1 MFGAWQAGV
10 WKALCGRFKPDLIV
24 GASAGAWN
32 GWSIAGGATADDL
45 IGVWRDPLTGKIM
58 QRGLH
63 STGIVVPTL
72 LHQRAQEL
80 FSRYQPRIP
89 FGLTVVEVPRLRLR
103 LFRNPDIG
111 WRHLAA
117 TCSIPFCFP
126 PVPIEGRKYVDGG
139 VLGALPLW
147 AAEEM
152 GATRAVALNALTI
165 APFRWLRPIFARRRA
180 SPALKVTL
188 IEPSRKLGRVRDAFV
203 WSAENIRSFIELG
216 ERDGNRAVS
225 SITM

>member
-1 MFGAWQAGV
+1 MPDSHLGCTALVFSAAGMFGAWQAGV

-111 WRHLAA
+111 W
-117 TCSIPFCFP
+117 
-126 PVPIEGRKYVDGG
+126 
-139 VLGALPLW
+139 
-147 AAEEM
+147 
-152 GATRAVALNALTI
+152 
-165 APFRWLRPIFARRRA
+165 
-180 SPALKVTL
+180 
-188 IEPSRKLGRVRDAFV
+188 
-203 WSAENIRSFIELG
+203 
-216 ERDGNRAVS
+216 
-225 SITM
+225 